1 MPKEVTVAG
10 VTVDPVTKSPIVILR
25 DPETGNVIPIWIGL
39 LEANAIVLALE
50 GTELPRPMT
59 HDLMKSILLA
69 TGTRLLEIEIADIRE
84 STYFALLHIEGN
96 GESVRVDARPSD
108 AIALALRCG
117 ARILVSETV
126 LAQSSIPAPALGHR
140 CCHRHRDPRTRP
152 PGLRQE
158 PGEPA
163 CPAGTSP

>member
-25 DPETGNVIPIWIGL
+25 EPESGNVLPIWIGL
-39 LEANAIVLALE
+39 LEANAIALALE

-59 HDLMKSILLA
+59 HDLMKSILHA
-69 TGTRLLEIEIADIRE
+69 TGTRLLSVEIADIRE
-84 STYFALLHIEGN
+84 NTYFALLYIEGN

-126 LAQSSIPAPALGHR
+126 LAQSSIPATVASEGGE
-140 CCHRHRDPRTRP
+140 RDKLTELLEKMDPE
-152 PGLRQE
+152 QF
-158 PGEPA
+158 
-163 CPAGTSP
+163 SKYKM